1 MAEKF
6 STSDV
11 VSFLTGERACP
22 FISSSSDSEVDGGTN
37 EELEIGA
44 GPVKRV
50 RILSSM
56 VERVMRVTL
65 RIYVVSQAV
74 RRVQV
79 VNVLS
84 IQRRILWIVLII
96 AVVEKVE
103 EGGGELEPGN

>member
-56 VERVMRVTL
+56 EGSDESDVENL
-65 RIYVVSQAV
+65 CSESSSEE
-74 RRVQV
+74 
-79 VNVLS
+79 S
-84 IQRRILWIVLII
+84 ISSEYSEEDSLDSSDYSSGG
-96 AVVEKVE
+96 
-103 EGGGELEPGN
+103 EGGGRGGRAN